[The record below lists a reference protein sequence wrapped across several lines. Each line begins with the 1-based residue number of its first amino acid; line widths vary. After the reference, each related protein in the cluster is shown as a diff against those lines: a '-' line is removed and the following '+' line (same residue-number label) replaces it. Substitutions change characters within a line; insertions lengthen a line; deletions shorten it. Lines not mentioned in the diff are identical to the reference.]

1 MSHLSDFH
9 FIRPLWLLALPA
21 AILVGFLLYRHL
33 SLASSWKSAIDPDL
47 AQALLVQPKHRPT
60 MNPIPLLVLTWII
73 STLALAGP
81 TWQKVPQPILER
93 EDALVII
100 LDLTWSMY
108 SSDVAPNR
116 LTNAKRKITDLLK
129 GRDEGVTALVV
140 FAGDAHA
147 VSPLTDDTKTI
158 LAMLPALGPEIMPA
172 PGSSLAPALAR
183 AEQLFASAEA
193 NSGQVLIITD
203 EIRDPG
209 AALAARR
216 NLGKQFSISI
226 MAVGTEAGAP
236 IKLPAQLGDT
246 FMKDAR
252 GNLIIPQLA
261 MTALET
267 FANESGA
274 DIKQLDLL
282 SNDIEQYLEPPVAL
296 TDTFRLVD
304 RDFDLWREFGPYL
317 IFVLVPLVLAGFR
330 RGWLWLLPLMVIL
343 PSDQAIASTFWED
356 LWSTRDQQGQA
367 LMQSGDPAA
376 AAERFEDPLWRSTAL
391 YRSDDYPA
399 AAESFSSL
407 DSELAHYNRGNALAR
422 AGDLQGAI
430 DAYETVLEFNQDHA
444 DAQFN
449 KDLVEQLLEQ
459 QEQASQQS
467 SEEDPSDDQ
476 NSNDNS
482 QNDSSQ
488 QNDQSS
494 EDEEESSP
502 QSSQSEPEE
511 GDNSQEEEEEASQA
525 SNNDADEAAPEEQ
538 ASLEEAALT
547 DEEAQALDQWLKR
560 VPDDPGG
567 LLRRK
572 FEQQFE
578 TRVREGEITQQDFE
592 RNW

>member
-1 MSHLSDFH
+1 
-9 FIRPLWLLALPA
+9 
-21 AILVGFLLYRHL
+21 
-33 SLASSWKSAIDPDL
+33 
-47 AQALLVQPKHRPT
+47 
-60 MNPIPLLVLTWII
+60 
-73 STLALAGP
+73 
-81 TWQKVPQPILER
+81 
-93 EDALVII
+93 
-100 LDLTWSMY
+100 
-108 SSDVAPNR
+108 
-116 LTNAKRKITDLLK
+116 
-129 GRDEGVTALVV
+129 
-140 FAGDAHA
+140 
-147 VSPLTDDTKTI
+147 
-158 LAMLPALGPEIMPA
+158 
-172 PGSSLAPALAR
+172 
-183 AEQLFASAEA
+183 
-193 NSGQVLIITD
+193 
-203 EIRDPG
+203 
-209 AALAARR
+209 
-216 NLGKQFSISI
+216 
-226 MAVGTEAGAP
+226 
-236 IKLPAQLGDT
+236 
-246 FMKDAR
+246 
-252 GNLIIPQLA
+252 
-261 MTALET
+261 
-267 FANESGA
+267 
-274 DIKQLDLL
+274 
-282 SNDIEQYLEPPVAL
+282 
-296 TDTFRLVD
+296 
-304 RDFDLWREFGPYL
+304 
-317 IFVLVPLVLAGFR
+317 
-330 RGWLWLLPLMVIL
+330 MVIL

-449 KDLVEQLLEQ
+449 KDLVNQLLEQ

-467 SEEDPSDDQ
+467 SEEDPSEDQ

-482 QNDSSQ
+482 ENDSSQ

-494 EDEEESSP
+494 ADEEESSP